1 MFLLLVSVLLQLI
14 SKDLHKDLF
23 LILLIRSQFLL

>member
-1 MFLLLVSVLLQLI
+1 MFLLLVTVLLQLI
-14 SKDLHKDLF
+14 SKDLHKGLF